1 MMEVIDI
8 EPSKLVHDPRNPRKH
23 NSDNIRAIKKSI
35 EEHGQVEPLVVQKST
50 NMVIAGNA
58 RLGVMVGLGFETV
71 KVAMVDVDDTQAR
84 KLSISLNRSGELA
97 GWNESVLA
105 THLEELSSLQSDFD
119 PDSLGFSER
128 EMGELL
134 AAFGGTIESLDFD
147 TVPEPVVAES
157 HVERPAMIGSNNF
170 DDDDDDSYE
179 PLPTPV
185 SGEAPAVSNV
195 RMVQLF
201 LNDETIGIFQE
212 MVKSL
217 GKVYGI
223 TNITDTVYQAVEEE
237 YNKVH

>member
-8 EPSKLVHDPRNPRKH
+8 EPNKLVHDPRNPRKH

-71 KVAMVDVDDTQAR
+71 KVALVDVDDTQAR

-97 GWNESVLA
+97 GWDESVLA

-147 TVPEPVVAES
+147 TVPEPVA
-157 HVERPAMIGSNNF
+157 HVERPAMVGSNSF
-170 DDDDDDSYE
+170 DDDDDDDSYE
-179 PLPTPV
+179 PLPSPV
-185 SGEAPAVSNV
+185 SGEAPPVSNV